1 MLKLRKILL
10 CDFLY
15 IIFIIVILFFS
26 LFRLLFFKSSN
37 YSLKSNLVEGIVTKI
52 VYKENNQ
59 VIYLKNKE
67 NFIINFKVGNKLK
80 FTLGDRILVKGEFK
94 RASKNTTE
102 YLFNYQKY
110 LERKNIFYIVDA
122 KEIEIVKKNKNIY
135 YLIKQALYNNFQNNP
150 YLLTF
155 IMGDKSLIKNN
166 VLRSY
171 QENGISHLFAISG
184 MHITMFANIL
194 NIILK
199 KLSLNE
205 EKKFLII
212 SFFLCCYLLLVGFSP
227 SILRGVLFYIFFT
240 LNKIYYFYIK
250 PVNLYIFIL
259 GVCLLINPNFIFD
272 VGFWYSFLISLALI
286 LYSFKL
292 QSKNFVISLFKVSFL
307 SFIVSIPISLF
318 NFYQI
323 NILSIFYNILF
334 VPLISFII
342 FPCALISSLVKP
354 IRPIFN
360 FFIIILENLSLFLN
374 KISFGKLIF
383 KRLNMIVYIIYL
395 VIIILF
401 LFWKRKLLLKL
412 FFILLIFHFM
422 IPLFSNNTYI
432 KMLDIGQGDSIL
444 LHFNKKSILIDTG
457 GVYSYKNN
465 EADGKIFYNII
476 LPAFKSLGIGKLDY
490 LIITHGD
497 ADHMGEAIQLIE
509 NFKVEVVIFNCGEY
523 NNLEKKLIKVLE
535 KKKIKYYSCIKELNI
550 DKNKLYFLQTKE
562 YNNENDN
569 SNVIYTEIEG
579 YRFLFMGDA
588 GVLKEKDI
596 LDTYDISKIDVL
608 KVGHHGSR
616 TSTSEL
622 FLKRI
627 NPQIALIS
635 AGRDNKFNHPHDEVL
650 KLLNKYKVK
659 VFSTKEFGSI
669 TIDLNKFKIRK
680 NK

>member
-122 KEIEIVKKNKNIY
+122 EEIEIVKKNKNIY
-135 YLIKQALYNNFQNNP
+135 YLIKQALYNNFQHNP

-184 MHITMFANIL
+184 MHITMFAKIL

-342 FPCALISSLVKP
+342 FPYALISSLVKP

-401 LFWKRKLLLKL
+401 LFCKRKLLLKL

-497 ADHMGEAIQLIE
+497 ADHMGEAIKLIE

>member
-102 YLFNYQKY
+102 YLFNYKKY

-259 GVCLLINPNFIFD
+259 GVCLLINPNYIFD

-342 FPCALISSLVKP
+342 FPCALISSLVEP

-360 FFIIILENLSLFLN
+360 FLIIILENLSLFLN

-395 VIIILF
+395 IIIILF
-401 LFWKRKLLLKL
+401 LFWKRNKLLKL

-422 IPLFSNNTYI
+422 IPLFSNDSYI

-509 NFKVEVVIFNCGEY
+509 NFRVEKVIFNCGEY
-523 NNLEKKLIKVLE
+523 NNLEKRLIKVLE

-596 LDTYDISKIDVL
+596 LDTYDISKIDFL

-650 KLLNKYKVK
+650 SLLNKYNVK

-669 TIDLNKFKIRK
+669 TIDLNSFKIRK
-680 NK
+680 NN

>member
-184 MHITMFANIL
+184 MHITMFAKIL

-650 KLLNKYKVK
+650 NLLNKYKVK